1 MDPIQTVIMNNRF
14 NAIVEEASVTL
25 YRTAHTTFVKL
36 VQDFQ
41 CALATPQGE
50 VFAYPSHSG
59 VNAFIGLSV
68 AGGLAGIG
76 LENLEPGD
84 CIITNDPFSTD
95 GMVTHIMDVSMVR
108 PIFFGNEL
116 IALAWS
122 FVHASDIG
130 GAVPGSISPA
140 FTEVFQEGLRVR
152 PTKLYKRGQLDTAI
166 RNIFIDN
173 SRIADELW
181 GDFQAMIS
189 ALTSMDNRLNQLCR
203 RYGIQQVRAGM
214 DASLAL
220 SEVKTREVIRRI
232 PNGDYPFADYIE
244 GMTEGDFI
252 HINAVMRVSDEH
264 IVFDFSGTDPQVAAA
279 FNYVTGARAHPYT
292 LQAFI
297 YYILTLEP
305 EAPRNSGLLRA
316 LEVIAP
322 RGTIIN
328 AEFPAAGGS
337 RVTTSTRVYD
347 VILGCLNA
355 ALPDGLTAAGPGMS
369 GVIVVSAKDPRGDG
383 NRVSVI
389 NPLCGGG
396 GGRFGIDGTDGVD
409 SRSGYLRTVPAEIIE
424 AETVIR
430 VKRYALV
437 TDSQAPGRWQSGA
450 AIALE
455 LENTGPE
462 AVMTVRG
469 MNRFYF
475 RPWGARGGQCGH
487 LGSVVLN
494 PGTDDER
501 NLGKIDVLKMKRHDV
516 VRLTSPAGGGFGD
529 PFLRDPALI
538 ARDVRRGLVTPFNA
552 RSSYG
557 VAVDNEGR
565 VDDAATHRL
574 RAGHIPDQ
582 SRVTL
587 GSARDQLDV
596 VWPREIRGALAAGLL
611 QQERNVRQPLRLAVI
626 KRLTAENRPVTLPLM
641 NRVID
646 EELQYLKMH

>member
-68 AGGLAGIG
+68 CGGLAGIG

-95 GMVTHIMDVSMVR
+95 GMVTHIMDVSMIR
-108 PIFFGNEL
+108 PIFVGEEL
-116 IALAWS
+116 VALAWS

-140 FTEVFQEGLRVR
+140 FSEVFQEGLRVR
-152 PTKLYKRGQLDTAI
+152 PTKLYKRGRLDTAI

-189 ALTSMDNRLNQLCR
+189 ALASMDRRLNQLCQ
-203 RYGIQQVRAGM
+203 RYGTERVRAGM
-214 DASLAL
+214 EASLVLAD
-220 SEVKTREVIRRI
+220 VKTRRVISRI
-232 PNGDYPFADYIE
+232 PDGDYPFSDYVE

-252 HINAVMRVSDEH
+252 HINAVMRVRGEH

-297 YYILTLEP
+297 YYILTIEP

-347 VILGCLNA
+347 VLLGCLNA
-355 ALPDGLTAAGPGMS
+355 ALPDGLSAAGPGMS
-369 GVIVVSAKDPRGDG
+369 GVIVVSAKDPHGDG

-396 GGRFGIDGTDGVD
+396 GGRFGVDGTDGVD
-409 SRSGYLRTVPAEIIE
+409 SRSGYLRTVPAEVIE

-475 RPWGARGGQCGH
+475 QSWGARGGRCGH

-529 PFLRDPALI
+529 PFLRDPRQV
-538 ARDVRRGLVTPFNA
+538 ARDVRRGLITPFNA
-552 RSSYG
+552 GESYG
-557 VAVDNEGR
+557 VR
-565 VDDAATHRL
+565 VDDQGNIDPAATEQL
-574 RAGHIPDQ
+574 RAGHVADDGL
-582 SRVTL
+582 VTL
-587 GSARDQLDV
+587 GGSRDKLDA
-596 VWPREIRGALAAGLL
+596 VWPREIRAALAMHLL
-611 QQERNVRQPLRLAVI
+611 RHERNIRQPLRLAVI
-626 KRLTAENRPVTLPLM
+626 KRLTAENQTVDIALM
-641 NRVID
+641 TRVVA